1 MNTAH
6 DFTSRAEELKNAIVG
21 WRRHFHS
28 HPELSFD
35 ETETSRFIAQE
46 LTRMGCTNVTVGT
59 MGRPVGVIADI
70 EGGHAGRRVALRAD
84 IDALPVCEDTGLE
97 FASQNPGVMHA
108 CGHDG
113 HTAML
118 LGAAQML
125 AEVKDSLHGSVRL
138 IFQTSEESA
147 ESYQGAHAVV
157 NDGKALDGV
166 DAIFGVHL
174 WAPLENGVL
183 GWKAGPMMAC
193 SDCWKLRITG
203 KGGHGASPHEAH
215 DPIAATGHI
224 ICDLQT
230 FVSREL
236 DPLKCAVLTIGMMKA
251 GAAFNVIPSHVD
263 LVGTARSFDPDVSLA
278 TEEFIRRIADNVAHA
293 YRCEAE
299 LVYERNLPA
308 TINDPAMAELGRKV
322 AAGIFGEDKVREITP
337 TMGGEDF
344 SFYLQRVPGS
354 FFFIGMGSAEKG
366 IVWPHH
372 HPKFM
377 IDEDVLAPGAAFEAA
392 CAWNF
397 LNG

>member
-1 MNTAH
+1 MSH
-6 DFTSRAEELKNAIVG
+6 DFTSRAEELKNAVVG

-35 ETETSRFIAQE
+35 EVKTSRFIAE
-46 LTRMGCTNVTVGT
+46 ALTEMGCENVAVGT
-59 MGRPVGVIADI
+59 MGRPTGVLADI
-70 EGGHAGRRVALRAD
+70 TGGLPGRRVALRAD

-97 FASQNPGVMHA
+97 FASLNKGVMHA

-113 HTAML
+113 HMAML
-118 LGAAQML
+118 LGAARML
-125 AEVKDSLHGSVRL
+125 CEMKDRLKGSVRL
-138 IFQTSEESA
+138 IFQPSEESA
-147 ESYQGAHAVV
+147 EVCQGAHAMVD
-157 NDGKALDGV
+157 DGRALDGV

-193 SDCWKLRITG
+193 SDCWKLHITG

-215 DPIAATGHI
+215 DPIVAAGHV

-230 FVSREL
+230 FVSREM
-236 DPLKCAVLTIGMMKA
+236 DPLKCAVVSTGVMKA
-251 GAAFNVIPSHVD
+251 GGAFNVIPSEAD
-263 LVGTARSFDPDVSLA
+263 LVGTARSFDPAVSRD
-278 TEEFIRRIADNVAHA
+278 TEEFIRRVAGNVCSAF
-293 YRCEAE
+293 RCEAR
-299 LVYERNLPA
+299 LVYERNLPP
-308 TINDPAMAELGRKV
+308 TVNDPAMAELGRK
-322 AAGIFGEDKVREITP
+322 AALDIFGASKVREVVP

-366 IVWPHH
+366 VVYPHH
-372 HPKFM
+372 HSKFM
-377 IDEDVLAPGAAFEAA
+377 IDEDQLTKGAAFEAS

-397 LNG
+397 LNAE